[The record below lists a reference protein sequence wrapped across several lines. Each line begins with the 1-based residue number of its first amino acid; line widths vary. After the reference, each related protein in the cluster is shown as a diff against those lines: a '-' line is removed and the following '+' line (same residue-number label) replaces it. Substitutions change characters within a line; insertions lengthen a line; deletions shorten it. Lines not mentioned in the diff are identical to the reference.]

1 MLTKSICQEL
11 NMEIR
16 KLLNESSFYKIESIQ
31 QISKDDLLLKDYKQI
46 FDDLVES
53 EIIKIALLT
62 KIYGLFMI
70 LYHN

>member
-1 MLTKSICQEL
+1 
-11 NMEIR
+11 MEIR

>member
-1 MLTKSICQEL
+1 
-11 NMEIR
+11 MEIR

-53 EIIKIALLT
+53 EIIKIAL
-62 KIYGLFMI
+62 
-70 LYHN
+70 

>member
-1 MLTKSICQEL
+1 
-11 NMEIR
+11 MEIR

-70 LYHN
+70 LITIKFTNKV